1 MYALII
7 IKHFNLKYKKSFCLL
22 NIRMINLSFD
32 ELRLIAQIR
41 NISGYEN
48 KSKEV
53 LIKAL
58 SEPKSESPKP
68 EIPKP
73 EIPKLKKSK
82 EISSQPEIPKPK
94 IPKLKKIKSDIIK
107 TRNTKT

>member
-1 MYALII
+1 M
-7 IKHFNLKYKKSFCLL
+7 L

-73 EIPKLKKSK
+73 EIPKPEIPKLKKSK